1 MISSRYL
8 PYMNFERGQYLS
20 YSFDL
25 RRNNDN
31 GCKSNDIWEFNST
44 AMKDLILSSLSLPE
58 MINERKG
65 LVIVIDLDSYNDEN
79 ADSLAAI
86 LIK

>member
-8 PYMNFERGQYLS
+8 PYMNFERGQCLP

-31 GCKSNDIWEFNST
+31 GGKSNDIWECNST
-44 AMKDLILSSLSLPE
+44 SMKDLILSSLNLPE